1 MSDNSPLPGRRP
13 APNNGAVIS
22 PPAQPSATE
31 RRVLAIDIPAGVDDE
46 LASMAAI
53 VATVEALP
61 SPGRRRV
68 LEWAYDRYIRGS
80 RLRLV
85 PDDVPERG

>member
-1 MSDNSPLPGRRP
+1 MSDSPLPGRRL
-13 APNNGAVIS
+13 ASNNGTVIS
-22 PPAQPSATE
+22 PPPHPTATE

-61 SPGRRRV
+61 APGRRRV
-68 LEWAYDRYIRGS
+68 LEWAYERYVRSALRIVHDDPAPS
-80 RLRLV
+80 R
-85 PDDVPERG
+85 

>member
-1 MSDNSPLPGRRP
+1 MSDNSQLPGRRP
-13 APNNGAVIS
+13 ASNNGTVTS

-68 LEWAYDRYIRGS
+68 LEWAYERYVRSGLRIVHDDPAPS
-80 RLRLV
+80 R
-85 PDDVPERG
+85 